1 MAGETYQNLGG
12 QTVEWGTAGVATNV
26 AAGTI
31 LNATSDESGST
42 EPIENESGAVVG
54 LTAYDSV
61 TEIMLTI
68 LFEVGK
74 TPPALWD
81 IVTADGLSGYVS
93 KVGKAWGNKQHKQIT
108 VGVTVHKHVTLSG
121 GGT

>member
-1 MAGETYQNLGG
+1 MGEATYQNLGG
-12 QTVEWGTAGVATNV
+12 QTVEWGTAGVTTSV

-31 LNATSDESGST
+31 LNVTTDESGST
-42 EPIENESGAVVG
+42 EPIENNQGAVVG

-61 TEIMLTI
+61 TEVNLTI

-81 IVTADGLSGYVS
+81 IVTAEGLSGFVS
-93 KVGKAWGNKQHKQIT
+93 KVGKSWGNKQHKKIT
-108 VGVTVHKHVTLSG
+108 IGVTVHKNVTLG
-121 GGT
+121 APAG